1 MKLGVVVL
9 AAGKGT
15 RMRSSRAKVLH
26 ACAGRPMLTWV
37 LDAVGAASPAHTVVV
52 VGHGAEDVAA
62 SLPDGVT
69 TAVQAEQRG
78 TGHATQVGL
87 AALAPDCD
95 HVVVA
100 CGDTPLV
107 RPQLFRA
114 LVESHA
120 GSGHA
125 ATMVTAVLDDAG
137 SYGRVVRS
145 GDGAV
150 EAVVEAADADDAQ
163 LALGEINAGI
173 FCFSRPD
180 LEDALTGL
188 RAHNAQGELYLP
200 DVLGAWPGRVGAL
213 VSDDPD
219 VVAGVNTRVQLAE
232 VEEVLQRRLREELML
247 SGVTMTDPSRVY
259 LEHGVEVGEDTVLYP
274 GVHLTRATKIGARCQ
289 IGPDVVI
296 EGSTVGDD
304 VAITAARVHYSDV
317 ADGVTV
323 GPFAYLRP
331 GTDLREGAK
340 VGTYV
345 ETKNSTVGAGSKV
358 PHLSYIG
365 DATIGEGTNVG
376 AGNITANYDGFR
388 KHRTTIGSRVR
399 TGSDC
404 VMVAPVTIG
413 DDAMTAAGSIL
424 THDVPA
430 GALGIA
436 RARQSNIEGFTEKAA
451 AKAAAAKAKADGEAS
466 S

>member
-1 MKLGVVVL
+1 MRLGVVVL

-26 ACAGRPMLTWV
+26 ACAGRPMVEWV

-62 SLPDGVT
+62 ALPDGVST
-69 TAVQAEQRG
+69 VVQEEQHG

-87 AALAPDCD
+87 TALSPECD
-95 HVVVA
+95 HVIVA

-107 RPQLFRA
+107 RPALFAA
-114 LVESHA
+114 LVEQHSA
-120 GSGHA
+120 SGHA

-137 SYGRVVRS
+137 SYGRVVRAA
-145 GDGAV
+145 DGAV
-150 EAVVEAADADDAQ
+150 EAVVEAADADEAQ

-173 FCFSRPD
+173 FCFARPD
-180 LEDALTGL
+180 LEDALTNL
-188 RAHNAQGELYLP
+188 TPHNAQGELYLP
-200 DVLGAWPGRVGAL
+200 DVLGAWPGRVGAM

-232 VEEVLQRRLREELML
+232 VEAVLQDRLREELML
-247 SGVTMTDPSRVY
+247 AGVTMTDPSRVY
-259 LEHGVEVGEDTVLYP
+259 LEHGVDVGEDTVLYP
-274 GVHLTRATKIGARCQ
+274 GVYLSKATRIGARCQ

-304 VAITAARVHYSDV
+304 VTITAARVHYSDV
-317 ADGVTV
+317 ADAASV

-331 GTDLREGAK
+331 GSDVREGAK

-345 ETKNSTVGAGSKV
+345 ETKNSTIGAGSKV

-365 DATIGEGTNVG
+365 DATIGEGTNIG

-388 KHRTTIGSRVR
+388 KHRTTIGARVR

-424 THDVPA
+424 TGDVPE

-436 RARQSNIEGFTEKAA
+436 RARQSNIEGFTQKAA
-451 AKAAAAKAKADGEAS
+451 AKAAAAKAKADQEAAS
-466 S
+466 